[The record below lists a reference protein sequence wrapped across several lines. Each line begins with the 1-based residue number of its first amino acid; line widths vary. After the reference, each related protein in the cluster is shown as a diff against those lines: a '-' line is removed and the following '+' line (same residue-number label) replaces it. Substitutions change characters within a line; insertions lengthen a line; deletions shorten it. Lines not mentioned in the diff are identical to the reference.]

1 MKNFK
6 DFRSKKEKPT
16 FSKRV
21 DGISLE
27 VFKNNGRFEAYVDGD
42 MLDSYKS
49 QNDAVKAAQ
58 SFIKQYK
65 D

>member
-6 DFRSKKEKPT
+6 DFRSKKEKPSY
-16 FSKRV
+16 SKNV
-21 DGISLE
+21 EGFSLE
-27 VFKNNGRFEAYVDGD
+27 IFKNNGRYEAYIDGD

-49 QNDAVKAAQ
+49 QNDAMKAAQ

>member
-6 DFRSKKEKPT
+6 DFRSKKEKPSY
-16 FSKRV
+16 SKTV
-21 DGISLE
+21 EGFSLE
-27 VFKNNGRFEAYVDGD
+27 IFKNNGRYEAYIDGD

-49 QNDAVKAAQ
+49 QNDAMKAAQ

>member
-16 FSKRV
+16 FSKKV
-21 DGISLE
+21 DGFSLE
-27 VFKNNGRFEAYVDGD
+27 VFKNNGRFEAYIDGD

-49 QNDAVKAAQ
+49 QSDAVKAAQ
-58 SFIKQYK
+58 SFIKQYR